1 MADRTETYLVH
12 GPQGLAQVSRNI
24 ETGERTTVLVDAAPA
39 EGLEVN
45 DVDVVDFEHMK
56 IDELKAYA
64 DEHGVDLGEATK
76 KADIIAVLEQAQ
88 E

>member
-1 MADRTETYLVH
+1 MADRIETYLVQ
-12 GPQGLAQVSRNI
+12 GPQGLVQVSRNI
-24 ETGERTTVLVDAAPA
+24 ETGERTTAPVDVSPA
-39 EGLEVN
+39 EDLVN
-45 DVDVVDFEHMK
+45 DGDVVDFEHMK
-56 IDELKAYA
+56 VDELKAYA

>member
-1 MADRTETYLVH
+1 MRTHAGEFTVT
-12 GPQGLAQVSRNI
+12 RNI
-24 ETGERTTVLVDAAPA
+24 ETGEQTVEPVTAATDGTGDGTDFA
-39 EGLEVN
+39 
-45 DVDVVDFEHMK
+45 DMKVVD
-56 IDELKAYA
+56 LKAYA

>member
-1 MADRTETYLVH
+1 MADRIETYLVQ
-12 GPQGLAQVSRNI
+12 GPQGLVQVSRNI
-24 ETGERTTVLVDAAPA
+24 ETGERTTAPVDVSPA
-39 EGLEVN
+39 EGIVN
-45 DVDVVDFEHMK
+45 DGDVVDFEHMK

>member
-1 MADRTETYLVH
+1 MADRIETYLVH
-12 GPQGLAQVSRNI
+12 GPKGPVQVTRNI
-24 ETGERTTVLVDAAPA
+24 ETGECTTVLVDASPA
-39 EGLEVN
+39 EDLVN
-45 DVDVVDFEHMK
+45 DGDVVDFEHMK